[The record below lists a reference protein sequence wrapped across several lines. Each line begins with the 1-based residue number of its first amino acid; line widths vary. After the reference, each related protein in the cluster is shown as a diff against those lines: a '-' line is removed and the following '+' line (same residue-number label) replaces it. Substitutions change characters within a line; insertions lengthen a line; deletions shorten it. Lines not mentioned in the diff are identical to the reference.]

1 MNKTKSKSKDKKKS
15 NRKSQPKIK
24 TEEEE
29 EIPDP
34 IDYDLEDEIHSIAIE
49 IIKLHK
55 SGKIL
60 KDIPLQTT
68 KEKMFKY
75 FQYIFSKRNRKE
87 REILIVKHYISKFPK
102 YSEIPESKEKNQ
114 MLNKIC
120 QCLKFEKKPNGHI
133 ICCLGE
139 PGDKFY
145 ILFKGI
151 VTVLIPQEYDFEITE
166 RDYIKHLRRLY
177 RMEEYEIL
185 ERTIYS
191 NMNIKANVEFYE
203 LISNINQHI
212 KDHRVPVND
221 YLDRIMPIT
230 AEEKENEENKIPK
243 LKVKLWNYKKVCDI
257 SEGGTFG
264 EVALMD
270 DYSKR
275 TASIVTIEPCIFGTI
290 SKNEYQEFI
299 REAEERMRKN
309 NIINLLSHSLF
320 VNVRE
325 EIFMKHNYFN
335 LFRYIEYNQGEYIFK
350 QGNKRDEIF
359 FIKEGIVNIEMNGSI
374 SLINNIIN
382 SFGYNINDK
391 QYEKL
396 IKNNSN
402 FRNLYNSVNYYRVF
416 NIDKKDI
423 IGLDEYSYKGQYF
436 VSAKVSSLKCS
447 LFALE
452 IEFLDVLLKDRVVR
466 ENYKNLIP
474 YRIKFMLSRLL
485 KIKNTFLNRFFEFI
499 ENDEKYYMK
508 NDFLPYKKKMKD
520 FSKRALK
527 IQNTRYNNNFSPLI
541 THLTRTNS
549 KEFEIYKSGSIT
561 KKNLYISTYPKKN
574 NNGSNQNSFN
584 SSILSNENIST
595 TRNIKNI
602 SSILNTTRLIKKN
615 FFLPGIDLHKINIHT
630 EGNNKSKEKEIKKE
644 NENENEELK
653 NETYHHHQLSNS
665 DNIKKFIEMKN
676 NIVNKL
682 IDSNSLTSDNLDIN
696 NNKKAPDVDFLAFDK
711 YVEKVQKKSIF
722 YQKKK
727 KLGWNAKKCLK
738 NKFKFIPIE

>member
-1 MNKTKSKSKDKKKS
+1 MKTKSKSKDKKKP
-15 NRKSQPKIK
+15 NIKSQIK

-34 IDYDLEDEIHSIAIE
+34 IDYDLEDEIHSIAID

-55 SGKIL
+55 SGKLL

-102 YSEIPESKEKNQ
+102 YSEIPESKEKSQ
-114 MLNKIC
+114 MLTKIC

-166 RDYIKHLRRLY
+166 RDYTKHLRRLY
-177 RMEEYEIL
+177 RMEEFEIL

-191 NMNIKANVEFYE
+191 NMNIKSNVEFFE
-203 LISNINQHI
+203 LISNINHHI
-212 KDHRVPVND
+212 KDHRVPIND

-257 SEGGTFG
+257 YAGGTFG

-275 TASIVTIEPCIFGTI
+275 SASIITIEPCIFGTI
-290 SKNEYQEFI
+290 YKDDYQEFI
-299 REAEERMRKN
+299 REAEEKMRKN

-320 VNVRE
+320 INVRE
-325 EIFMKHNYFN
+325 EIFIKHNYFN
-335 LFRYIEYNQGEYIFK
+335 LFRYIEFNQGEYIFNK
-350 QGNKRDEIF
+350 GNKREQIY
-359 FIKEGIVNIEMNGSI
+359 FIKEGVVNIEMNGSI
-374 SLINNIIN
+374 SFINNIIN

-391 QYEKL
+391 QLEKL

-416 NIDKKDI
+416 NVDKRDI
-423 IGLDEYSYKGQYF
+423 IGLDEYCYNGKYF
-436 VSAKVSSLKCS
+436 LSAKVTSIKCT
-447 LFALE
+447 LFVLE
-452 IEFLDVLLKDRVVR
+452 MDFLELLLKDSVIR

-474 YRIKFMLSRLL
+474 YRVKFMLNRLL
-485 KIKNTFLNRFFEFI
+485 KIKNTFLQRYFEFI

-508 NDFLPYKKKMKD
+508 KIDFLPYNNNKLKD
-520 FSKRALK
+520 FSKRALR
-527 IQNTRYNNNFSPLI
+527 IQNTRYNNLSPLI
-541 THLTRTNS
+541 NNMSRNS
-549 KEFEIYKSGSIT
+549 SKDFEIYKLGSM
-561 KKNLYISTYPKKN
+561 KRKNLYISTYPKKN
-574 NNGSNQNSFN
+574 SNSTNQNSFN
-584 SSILSNENIST
+584 SSIMSNENVSL

-602 SSILNTTRLIKKN
+602 SVLNSTRIIKNN
-615 FFLPGIDLHKINIHT
+615 FLLPGIDLHKINIHT
-630 EGNNKSKEKEIKKE
+630 EGNNKSKEIDKEIG
-644 NENENEELK
+644 NEKEEL
-653 NETYHHHQLSNS
+653 NIENYHRHQLSNG
-665 DNIKKFIEMKN
+665 DNIKKYIEMKN
-676 NIVNKL
+676 DIVNKL
-682 IDSNSLTSDNLDIN
+682 IDSNSLTSDNFDIN
-696 NNKKAPDVDFLAFDK
+696 NKKNAADVDFLAFDK
-711 YVEKVQKKSIF
+711 YVEKVHKKSVF
-722 YQKKK
+722 YQKK
-727 KLGWNAKKCLK
+727 KLGWNAKKSLK

>member
-1 MNKTKSKSKDKKKS
+1 
-15 NRKSQPKIK
+15 
-24 TEEEE
+24 
-29 EIPDP
+29 
-34 IDYDLEDEIHSIAIE
+34 
-49 IIKLHK
+49 
-55 SGKIL
+55 
-60 KDIPLQTT
+60 
-68 KEKMFKY
+68 MFKY

-257 SEGGTFG
+257 YAGGTFG

-275 TASIVTIEPCIFGTI
+275 SASIITIEPCIFGTI
-290 SKNEYQEFI
+290 YKDDYQEFI
-299 REAEERMRKN
+299 REAEEKMRKN

-320 VNVRE
+320 INVRE
-325 EIFMKHNYFN
+325 EIFIKHNYFN
-335 LFRYIEYNQGEYIFK
+335 LFRYIEFNQGEYIFNK
-350 QGNKRDEIF
+350 GNKREQIY
-359 FIKEGIVNIEMNGSI
+359 FIKEGVVNIEMNGSI
-374 SLINNIIN
+374 SFINNIIN

-391 QYEKL
+391 QLEKL

-416 NIDKKDI
+416 NVDKRDI
-423 IGLDEYSYKGQYF
+423 IGLDEYCYNGKYF
-436 VSAKVSSLKCS
+436 LSAKVTSIKCT
-447 LFALE
+447 LFVLE
-452 IEFLDVLLKDRVVR
+452 MDFLELLLKDSVIR

-474 YRIKFMLSRLL
+474 YRVKFMLNRLL
-485 KIKNTFLNRFFEFI
+485 KIKNTFLQRYFEFI

-508 NDFLPYKKKMKD
+508 NDFLPYKTKMKD

-541 THLTRTNS
+541 IHLTRTNS

-574 NNGSNQNSFN
+574 SNSTNQNSFN
-584 SSILSNENIST
+584 SSIMSNENVSL

-602 SSILNTTRLIKKN
+602 SDLNSTRIIKNN
-615 FFLPGIDLHKINIHT
+615 FLLPGIDLHKINIHT
-630 EGNNKSKEKEIKKE
+630 EGNNKSKEIEKE

-665 DNIKKFIEMKN
+665 DNIRKFIEMKN

>member
-1 MNKTKSKSKDKKKS
+1 
-15 NRKSQPKIK
+15 
-24 TEEEE
+24 
-29 EIPDP
+29 
-34 IDYDLEDEIHSIAIE
+34 
-49 IIKLHK
+49 
-55 SGKIL
+55 
-60 KDIPLQTT
+60 
-68 KEKMFKY
+68 MFKY

-102 YSEIPESKEKNQ
+102 YSEIPESKEKSQ
-114 MLNKIC
+114 MLTKIC

-325 EIFMKHNYFN
+325 VIFIKHNYFN
-335 LFRYIEYNQGEYIFK
+335 LF
-350 QGNKRDEIF
+350 
-359 FIKEGIVNIEMNGSI
+359 
-374 SLINNIIN
+374 
-382 SFGYNINDK
+382 
-391 QYEKL
+391 
-396 IKNNSN
+396 
-402 FRNLYNSVNYYRVF
+402 
-416 NIDKKDI
+416 
-423 IGLDEYSYKGQYF
+423 
-436 VSAKVSSLKCS
+436 
-447 LFALE
+447 
-452 IEFLDVLLKDRVVR
+452 
-466 ENYKNLIP
+466 
-474 YRIKFMLSRLL
+474 
-485 KIKNTFLNRFFEFI
+485 
-499 ENDEKYYMK
+499 
-508 NDFLPYKKKMKD
+508 
-520 FSKRALK
+520 
-527 IQNTRYNNNFSPLI
+527 
-541 THLTRTNS
+541 
-549 KEFEIYKSGSIT
+549 
-561 KKNLYISTYPKKN
+561 
-574 NNGSNQNSFN
+574 
-584 SSILSNENIST
+584 
-595 TRNIKNI
+595 
-602 SSILNTTRLIKKN
+602 
-615 FFLPGIDLHKINIHT
+615 
-630 EGNNKSKEKEIKKE
+630 
-644 NENENEELK
+644 
-653 NETYHHHQLSNS
+653 
-665 DNIKKFIEMKN
+665 
-676 NIVNKL
+676 
-682 IDSNSLTSDNLDIN
+682 
-696 NNKKAPDVDFLAFDK
+696 
-711 YVEKVQKKSIF
+711 
-722 YQKKK
+722 
-727 KLGWNAKKCLK
+727 
-738 NKFKFIPIE
+738 

>member
-1 MNKTKSKSKDKKKS
+1 MKTKSKSKDKKKP
-15 NRKSQPKIK
+15 NIKSQIK

-34 IDYDLEDEIHSIAIE
+34 IDYDLEDEIHSIAID

-55 SGKIL
+55 SGKLL

-87 REILIVKHYISKFPK
+87 REILIVKHYISKFQK

-166 RDYIKHLRRLY
+166 RDYTKHLRRLY
-177 RMEEYEIL
+177 RMEEFEIL

-191 NMNIKANVEFYE
+191 NMNIKSNVEFFE
-203 LISNINQHI
+203 LISNINHHI
-212 KDHRVPVND
+212 KDHRVPIND

-257 SEGGTFG
+257 YAGGTFG

-275 TASIVTIEPCIFGTI
+275 SASIITIEPCIFGTI
-290 SKNEYQEFI
+290 YKDDYQEFI
-299 REAEERMRKN
+299 REAEEKMRKN

-320 VNVRE
+320 INVRE
-325 EIFMKHNYFN
+325 EIFIKHNYFN
-335 LFRYIEYNQGEYIFK
+335 LFRYIEFNQGEYIFNK
-350 QGNKRDEIF
+350 GNKREQIY
-359 FIKEGIVNIEMNGSI
+359 FIKEGVVNIEMNGSI
-374 SLINNIIN
+374 SFINNIIN

-391 QYEKL
+391 QLEKL

-416 NIDKKDI
+416 NVDKRDI
-423 IGLDEYSYKGQYF
+423 IGLDEYCYNGKYF
-436 VSAKVSSLKCS
+436 LSAKVTSIKCT
-447 LFALE
+447 LFVLE
-452 IEFLDVLLKDRVVR
+452 MDFLELLLKDSVIR

-474 YRIKFMLSRLL
+474 YRVKFMLNRLL
-485 KIKNTFLNRFFEFI
+485 KIKNTFLQRYFEFI

-508 NDFLPYKKKMKD
+508 KIDFLPYNKLKD
-520 FSKRALK
+520 FSKRALR
-527 IQNTRYNNNFSPLI
+527 IQNTRYNNLSPLI
-541 THLTRTNS
+541 NNMSRNS
-549 KEFEIYKSGSIT
+549 SKDFEIYKLGSM
-561 KKNLYISTYPKKN
+561 KRKNLYISTYPKKN
-574 NNGSNQNSFN
+574 SNSTNQNSFN
-584 SSILSNENIST
+584 SSIMSNENVSL

-602 SSILNTTRLIKKN
+602 SVLNSTRIIKNN
-615 FFLPGIDLHKINIHT
+615 FLLPGIDLHKINIHT
-630 EGNNKSKEKEIKKE
+630 EGNNKSKEIDKEIE
-644 NENENEELK
+644 NEKEEL
-653 NETYHHHQLSNS
+653 NIENYHHHQLSNG
-665 DNIKKFIEMKN
+665 DNIKKYIEMKN

-682 IDSNSLTSDNLDIN
+682 IDSNSLTSDNFDIN
-696 NNKKAPDVDFLAFDK
+696 NKKNAADVDFLAFDK
-711 YVEKVQKKSIF
+711 YVEKVHKKSVF
-722 YQKKK
+722 YQKK
-727 KLGWNAKKCLK
+727 KLGWNAKKSLK